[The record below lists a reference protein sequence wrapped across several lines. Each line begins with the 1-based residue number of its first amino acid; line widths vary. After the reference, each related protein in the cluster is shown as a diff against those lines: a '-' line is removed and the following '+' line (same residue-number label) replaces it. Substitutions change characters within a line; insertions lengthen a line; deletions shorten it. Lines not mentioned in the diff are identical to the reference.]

1 LTSLFGMPFRP
12 TLGVTRVNPW
22 ARCIW
27 GVPAVLLAGIL
38 LAGVSAAGPAGGAE
52 SAPGMQGPPSGKE
65 DVVYFR
71 NGDVLRGRVMNNTF
85 RILTPDGPVDV
96 KRDQCSAVF
105 LEDGNQRIKDRL
117 RPVAGRDRSEP
128 EDRSDEKNPGV
139 LTSSVGMRLK
149 RIEPGEF
156 LMGSDKGSADEAP
169 PHRVAV
175 TKPYYLGVREVTQRE
190 WESVMGSNPS
200 YFRNPL
206 HPVEMV
212 SFEDAQRFCRELTR
226 REKRTYRLPTEAEW
240 EYACRAG
247 TSTEFPWG
255 DEFRE
260 DAAWCASNA
269 GGKTHEVGTR
279 EPNAWGLHDMTG
291 NVWEW
296 VEDAYGPYPGGAV
309 PEDSR
314 RSGTERVLR
323 GGGWF
328 NVTERCRA
336 ASRAFQKPDY
346 ASSSA
351 AGFRVVAEP

>member
-1 LTSLFGMPFRP
+1 
-12 TLGVTRVNPW
+12 VNPW
-22 ARCIW
+22 LKSACGIL
-27 GVPAVLLAGIL
+27 AVLLAGIL
-38 LAGVSAAGPAGGAE
+38 PAGVPADGPGGTAF
-52 SAPGMQGPPSGKE
+52 APGDAEPSSGNE

-71 NGDVLRGRVMNNTF
+71 NGDVLRGRVMNDTF

-96 KRDQCSAVF
+96 KRAQCSAVF
-105 LEDGNQRIKDRL
+105 MADGNPRTADRL
-117 RPVAGRDRSEP
+117 RPVASIEPSGP
-128 EDRSDEKNPGV
+128 EDRSGEKDPGI
-139 LTSSVGMRLK
+139 LINSIGMKLK

-156 LMGSDKGSADEAP
+156 LMGSDEGSTDEAP

-175 TKPYYLGVREVTQRE
+175 TQPFYLGVREVTQGE
-190 WESVMGSNPS
+190 WESVLGSHPS
-200 YFRNPL
+200 YFRDPL
-206 HPVEMV
+206 RPVEMV
-212 SFEDAQRFCRELTR
+212 SFEDAKRFCQELTR
-226 REKRTYRLPTEAEW
+226 RENRTYRLPTEEEW

-247 TSTEFPWG
+247 TSTAFPWG
-255 DEFRE
+255 DAFRE

-269 GGKTHEVGTR
+269 GGQTHEVGTR

-314 RSGTERVLR
+314 RNGTERVLR

-328 NVTERCRA
+328 SVSERCRA
-336 ASRAFQKPDY
+336 SSRAFQKPDY